1 MPKSCCTRFRLFPKQ
16 TNALLVSSPYTL
28 QHPSFPTLRS
38 LCRAFRDL
46 SCKPSELQ
54 LTGRE
59 RDMLWDLEFG
69 VKTPKTPLQQSFI
82 MHHLVHVGARPMFI
96 PYVDIHCDDLVKI
109 ALVSLQASHRIVNKF
124 DSLQT
129 QLLCGI
135 FSCRHM
141 GLIIFSRCTYEVS

>member
-1 MPKSCCTRFRLFPKQ
+1 MGSSIFVLGEGTSLTLERLQAQRF
-16 TNALLVSSPYTL
+16 
-28 QHPSFPTLRS
+28 
-38 LCRAFRDL
+38 CDL
-46 SCKPSELQ
+46 SCNWWGDYQYVTKPSELQ

-96 PYVDIHCDDLVKI
+96 PYVDIHCDDLVNV
-109 ALVSLQASHRIVNKF
+109 ALVSLRVSHRIVNRF
-124 DSLQT
+124 NSLQT

-135 FSCRHM
+135 FSCRHI
-141 GLIIFSRCTYEVS
+141 GLIIFSRCTYEVR

>member
-1 MPKSCCTRFRLFPKQ
+1 MLTMEALQPLLAEVPANPPVRTSDTALMLDALHKLVATKSQSRHGKSCKHCPIC
-16 TNALLVSSPYTL
+16 VY
-28 QHPSFPTLRS
+28 
-38 LCRAFRDL
+38 
-46 SCKPSELQ
+46 
-54 LTGRE
+54 
-59 RDMLWDLEFG
+59 
-69 VKTPKTPLQQSFI
+69 
-82 MHHLVHVGARPMFI
+82 VGARPMFI

-141 GLIIFSRCTYEVS
+141 GLIIFSRCTYEVR

>member
-1 MPKSCCTRFRLFPKQ
+1 MVESDHHGPIDTKSTISHYTSREQAVPRIALEESMHTPSQLSTFTEDDCIMNILQYEELVVPVATKSQSRHGKSCKHCPIC
-16 TNALLVSSPYTL
+16 VY
-28 QHPSFPTLRS
+28 
-38 LCRAFRDL
+38 
-46 SCKPSELQ
+46 
-54 LTGRE
+54 
-59 RDMLWDLEFG
+59 
-69 VKTPKTPLQQSFI
+69 
-82 MHHLVHVGARPMFI
+82 VGARPMFI

-141 GLIIFSRCTYEVS
+141 GLIIFSRCTYEVR